1 VTAAEI
7 HGPLV
12 DTCWDSSLIDRVRRY
27 WSVPIAELPDAAL
40 ALFLRQRIA
49 VAPVLAE
56 ARRRL
61 ASGPPDDSE
70 LYDGELA
77 AAVGE
82 VRAVQDAVAADPAR
96 RGPFW

>member
-7 HGPLV
+7 HGPWIDLG
-12 DTCWDSSLIDRVRRY
+12 WDSSLIDRVRRY
-27 WSVPIAELPDAAL
+27 WSVPIADIPDAVL

-49 VAPVLAE
+49 IAPVLAE

-61 ASGPPDDSE
+61 CSGRADDSE

-77 AAVGE
+77 AAVDQVGT
-82 VRAVQDAVAADPAR
+82 V
-96 RGPFW
+96 